1 MNTESTDTVALMS
14 VMFTRPT
21 PPRLLGLGGGSSMRT
36 GMARVARVRRVLASV
51 DTRRAEGN
59 GRESQIWACLEP
71 LRTGVPG
78 GGVHNRYVH

>member
-36 GMARVARVRRVLASV
+36 GMARRVRRVLASV

-59 GRESQIWACLEP
+59 GRESQIWGVLEP

-78 GGVHNRYVH
+78 GGASTSEVK